1 MIRFESVTFFYQK
14 GEPVFKGLDLEIGTG
29 LTLVLG
35 VNGSGKSTLLKLAAG
50 VEHPDAGAVFVGGC
64 DLWKDEI
71 AARRGL
77 AYLPEFPDLS
87 PYATIRE
94 ICDFV
99 CRLRGEPVVRGREA
113 LEVFGLGPYAHRSV
127 RELSLGQKRR
137 ATLAAAWIGS
147 PTHLL
152 LDEPLE
158 ALDRKVREAALA
170 WIFRLAELGAAVLV
184 VSHEIDPFLDR
195 AERAVGLAGGRP
207 TVVAPL
213 PERREDRAAL
223 LENLARSG

>member
-1 MIRFESVTFFYQK
+1 MIRFERVTFFYRK
-14 GEPVFKGLDLEIGTG
+14 GEPVFESFDLEIGPG

-50 VEHPDAGAVFVGGC
+50 IEQPDAGAVFIGGR

-113 LEVFGLGPYAHRSV
+113 LDVFGLGPYAQRSV

-137 ATLAAAWIGS
+137 ATFAAAWIGS
-147 PTHLL
+147 PTHVL

-158 ALDRKVREAALA
+158 ALDRKIRDAALA
-170 WIFRLAELGAAVLV
+170 WIFRLVERGAAVLV
-184 VSHEIDPFLDR
+184 VSHEIEPFLDR
-195 AERAVGLAGGRP
+195 AVRAVGLDGGRP
-207 TVVAPL
+207 TVVIPL

>member
-14 GEPVFKGLDLEIGTG
+14 GEPVFEGLDLEIGSG

-50 VEHPDAGAVFVGGC
+50 VESPDAGAVIVGGR

-87 PYATIRE
+87 PYATIGE

-113 LEVFGLGPYAHRSV
+113 LDVFGLGPYAHRSV

-137 ATLAAAWIGS
+137 ATFAAAWIGN
-147 PTHLL
+147 PTHVL
-152 LDEPLE
+152 LDEPLG
-158 ALDRKVREAALA
+158 ALDRKVREAALD
-170 WIFRLAELGAAVLV
+170 WIFHLAARGAAVLI

-195 AERAVGLAGGRP
+195 AVRAVGLAGGRP
-207 TVVAPL
+207 TVVSPL
-213 PERREDRAAL
+213 PERREDRAAV
-223 LENLARSG
+223 LEGLARGG